1 MRNDWL
7 VKTSLNPFL
16 AIFRTKASKNLFFLI
31 FSKFALLISGSI
43 QGETRTMLIIPAER
57 GIDWRRAPVVTGSLI
72 LVCCLVFFT
81 WQWNDDERL
90 YQAAEYYTENGLL
103 ELEFSNYVSH
113 LHQNGRELEAAE
125 FEAAWEEDA
134 DRLYLSYAII
144 SDLSFTAEM
153 NKTDARFW
161 GEDVYGKWRSARDAV
176 NEMVAEVSS
185 FKLGLIPSDSRF
197 ITYFTYQFMHGSTM
211 HLIGNMVILGLTGIA
226 VEAAIGST
234 YFLLC
239 YLFCGVMAG
248 FAFTLFNWNDHI
260 PLVGASGSI
269 SGVMGMYAA
278 LYGLRKI
285 KFFYSVIFY
294 FGYFTAPALVML
306 PVWLAWEIINAI
318 WGGNDGVAYTA
329 HAGGLLS
336 GGLLMLAG
344 RKYLVQVEE
353 TYLDQAPDEDEEY
366 RKALD
371 EYLRQLAAF
380 NFDSAG
386 RKLAQLEEQ
395 YPGKNAL
402 LEQRY
407 FLAKLKP
414 HSDDYH
420 QTAHQLLAISTQDT
434 ATMHMLHD
442 VYRDYQPMKGE
453 HHLSNE
459 TLLKLMLQFC
469 QIDAWDTVQSMI
481 KQAQQRRMRDP
492 MLVKIL
498 RLLARGIDEQG
509 ERHLSNQFRDMAD
522 SLEQSLQQT

>member
-1 MRNDWL
+1 MRNDCP
-7 VKTSLNPFL
+7 VKTTQCAIL

-57 GIDWRRAPVVTGSLI
+57 GIDWRRAPVMTGSLI

-81 WQWNDDERL
+81 WQWNDDQRL
-90 YQAAEYYTENGLL
+90 YQAAEYYIENGLL
-103 ELEFSNYVSH
+103 ELEFSNYISH

-125 FEAAWEEDA
+125 LESAREEADH
-134 DRLYLSYAII
+134 LYLGYAII

-153 NKTDARFW
+153 DKTDARFW
-161 GEDVYGKWRSARDAV
+161 GDDVYGNWRSARNAV
-176 NEMVAEVSS
+176 NSMVAEVSS
-185 FKLGLIPSDSRF
+185 FKLGLIPSDGRL

-211 HLIGNMVILGLTGIA
+211 HLIGNMVILALTGVA

-239 YLFCGVMAG
+239 YLFCGVVAG
-248 FAFTLFNWNDHI
+248 FAFTLFNWNEHI

-278 LYGLRKI
+278 LFGLRRI

-306 PVWLAWEIINAI
+306 PVWLGWEIINAV
-318 WGGNDGVAYTA
+318 WGGNDGVAYIA
-329 HAGGLLS
+329 HAGGLLA
-336 GGLLMLAG
+336 GGLVMLAG

-371 EYLRQLAAF
+371 DYLKQLAAF
-380 NFDSAG
+380 NFDSAR
-386 RKLAQLEEQ
+386 RKLTQLEEQ
-395 YPGKNAL
+395 YPGKNAV

-407 FLAKLKP
+407 FLEKLKP
-414 HSDDYH
+414 HTDEFH
-420 QTAHQLLAISTQDT
+420 HTAHRLLAITTQDT

-442 VYRDYQPMKGE
+442 IYRDYQPIMGE
-453 HHLSNE
+453 HPLSDE

-469 QIDAWDTVQSMI
+469 QIDAWSTVQSMI

-498 RLLARGIDEQG
+498 RLLARGINEQG